1 MALATCCRAHIVGLL
16 VARYRPHGVRRIQIH
31 WRVPAWG
38 LVLAK
43 SLIVAMCVLFI
54 GLPQLLSSFQAAQRY
69 ATATESDWEGT
80 NNSLESAKCVR
91 KTGKWLLQVCE
102 GDRIVPFSAEDPGQ
116 ALLLSAWARL
126 AGRDITVM
134 DVARLNLAINAL
146 GLVVLAA
153 TLIAFGAFTTAVVV
167 LILGPTIFLSW
178 FDTLPHWAL
187 IGTVSMQLVLPLAL
201 VARARSWLSPKV
213 SASLVG
219 AGLLLLAFAS
229 LLREAVGLAALLIT
243 ICAGVWAMWH
253 DRRRPR
259 RWAATIAILA
269 AAGVA
274 SQSSRLVVAA
284 RNAAYTLDASDLPAT
299 HGMSH
304 TLYIGLGAVPN
315 KFGIRYEDAVGREAA
330 LAAAPG
336 IAIYSK
342 DYYRV
347 MSELYWRKWREDPG
361 EVIRIYLVKL
371 GILLGDSVI
380 EPAPPLAVLLALAIG
395 IQLMERRRRW
405 TAGDRGGETR
415 LAITL
420 VVLALIGLVLAQAM
434 LATPT
439 RLYTMPI
446 GPLILV
452 LAGIAVENLASLAG
466 RIMASPTA

>member
-1 MALATCCRAHIVGLL
+1 M
-16 VARYRPHGVRRIQIH
+16 RRIQIH

-43 SLIVAMCVLFI
+43 SLIVAICLLFI
-54 GLPQLLSSFQAAQRY
+54 GLPQLRSAFHESLRY

-80 NNSLESAKCVR
+80 NNSLESAKCAR
-91 KTGKWLLQVCE
+91 KTGNWLLQICD
-102 GDRIVPFSAEDPGQ
+102 GNRIVPFSAEDPGQ

-126 AGRDITVM
+126 SGRDATVM
-134 DVARLNLAINAL
+134 DVARLNLGINAL
-146 GLVVLAA
+146 GLVILAA
-153 TLIAFGAFTTAVVV
+153 TLMAFGAFTTAVIV

-187 IGTVSMQLVLPLAL
+187 IGTVSMQLILPLAL
-201 VARARSWLSPKV
+201 VARARHWLSPRV
-213 SASLVG
+213 SASLIAV
-219 AGLLLLAFAS
+219 GLLLLAFAS
-229 LLREAVGLAALLIT
+229 LLREAVGLSALLVT
-243 ICAGVWAMWH
+243 ICAGVWAIWH
-253 DRRRPR
+253 DRRWPH

-284 RNAAYTLDASDLPAT
+284 RNAAYALDATNLPAT

-315 KFGIRYEDAVGREAA
+315 KFGITYDDVVGRDAA
-330 LAAAPG
+330 AAAAPG
-336 IAIYSK
+336 IVMYSK
-342 DYYRV
+342 DYFRV
-347 MSELYWRKWREDPG
+347 LGELYWRKWREDPR

-380 EPAPPLAVLLALAIG
+380 EPAPPLGLLLALVIC
-395 IQLMERRRRW
+395 IQLAERRRRW

-415 LAITL
+415 LAINL
-420 VVLALIGLVLAQAM
+420 VALAFIGLVMAQAI

-452 LAGIAVENLASLAG
+452 LAGIAVENLASLAW
-466 RIMASPTA
+466 RTLAKPTVRAP

>member
-1 MALATCCRAHIVGLL
+1 MLQVHIVGPL
-16 VARYRPHGVRRIQIH
+16 VAGYRSHGVRRIQIH

-43 SLIVAMCVLFI
+43 SLIVAMCVLFV

-80 NNSLESAKCVR
+80 NNSLESARCAR
-91 KTGKWLLQVCE
+91 KTGKWLLQICE

-134 DVARLNLAINAL
+134 DVARLNLTINAL
-146 GLVVLAA
+146 GLVILAA
-153 TLIAFGAFTTAVVV
+153 TLIAFGAFTTAVIV
-167 LILGPTIFLSW
+167 LILGPTVFLSW

-187 IGTVSMQLVLPLAL
+187 LGTVSMQLMLPLAV
-201 VARARSWLSPKV
+201 VARARNWLSPILTTTLIV
-213 SASLVG
+213 
-219 AGLLLLAFAS
+219 AGLLVLAFAS
-229 LLREAVGLAALLIT
+229 LLRESVGLSVLLVT
-243 ICAGVWAMWH
+243 ICAGAWAMWH
-253 DRRRPR
+253 GRRHPR
-259 RWAATIAILA
+259 IWAATLAILVV
-269 AAGVA
+269 AGVA
-274 SQSSRLVVAA
+274 SQSSRLIVAA
-284 RNAAYTLDASDLPAT
+284 RNAAYALDAANLPAT

-315 KFGIRYEDAVGREAA
+315 KWGIRYEDAVGRD
-330 LAAAPG
+330 AAAAAKPG
-336 IAIYSK
+336 VAIYSK

-347 MSELYWRKWREDPG
+347 MSELYWHKWREDPG
-361 EVIRIYLVKL
+361 EVIRIYAVKL
-371 GILLGDSVI
+371 GILLADSVI
-380 EPAPPLAVLLALAIG
+380 EPALPLGLLLALAIL
-395 IQLMERRRRW
+395 IQLIERRRHWR
-405 TAGDRGGETR
+405 AGEHGGETR

-420 VVLALIGLVLAQAM
+420 VAMALIGLIMAQAM

-452 LAGIAVENLASLAG
+452 LAGIAVENLASLAL
-466 RIMASPTA
+466 RTFAKPMVRVP

>member
-1 MALATCCRAHIVGLL
+1 
-16 VARYRPHGVRRIQIH
+16 
-31 WRVPAWG
+31 
-38 LVLAK
+38 
-43 SLIVAMCVLFI
+43 MCVLLI

-80 NNSLESAKCVR
+80 NNSLESAKCAR

-126 AGRDITVM
+126 AGRDVTVM
-134 DVARLNLAINAL
+134 DVARLNLAINAV

-153 TLIAFGAFTTAVVV
+153 TLLAFGAFTTAVIV
-167 LILGPTIFLSW
+167 LILGPTIFISW

-187 IGTVSMQLVLPLAL
+187 IGTVSMQLILPLA
-201 VARARSWLSPKV
+201 VIARARHWLPPKLTTTLL
-213 SASLVG
+213 A

-229 LLREAVGLAALLIT
+229 LLRESVGLSALLVT
-243 ICAGVWAMWH
+243 ICAGAWAIWQGRH
-253 DRRRPR
+253 RPR
-259 RWAATIAILA
+259 IWAGTLAILVI
-269 AAGVA
+269 AGVA
-274 SQSSRLVVAA
+274 SQSSRLIVSA
-284 RNAAYTLDASDLPAT
+284 RNAAYALDAANLPAT

-315 KFGIRYEDAVGREAA
+315 KWGIRYEDAVGRDAA
-330 LAAAPG
+330 SAAEPG
-336 IAIYSK
+336 VAIYSK

-347 MSELYWRKWREDPG
+347 MSELYWRKWREDPE
-361 EVIRIYLVKL
+361 EVIRIYAVKV
-371 GILLGDSVI
+371 GILLADSVI
-380 EPAPPLAVLLALAIG
+380 EPALPLGLMLALAIF
-395 IQLMERRRRW
+395 IQFMERRRHW
-405 TAGDRGGETR
+405 TAGDHGGETR

-420 VVLALIGLVLAQAM
+420 VAIALTGLIMAQAM

-452 LAGIAVENLASLAG
+452 LAGIAVENLASLMWRTIA
-466 RIMASPTA
+466 RPNARTP

>member
-1 MALATCCRAHIVGLL
+1 LSTR
-16 VARYRPHGVRRIQIH
+16 
-31 WRVPAWG
+31 G
-38 LVLAK
+38 LVLTLQ
-43 SLIVAMCVLFI
+43 SLIVAICVLFI
-54 GLPQLLSSFQAAQRY
+54 GLPQLLSSFQASQRY

-80 NNSLESAKCVR
+80 NNSLESAKCAR
-91 KTGKWLLQVCE
+91 KTGKWLLQVCD

-126 AGRDITVM
+126 AGRDVTVM

-146 GLVVLAA
+146 GLVVLTA

-187 IGTVSMQLVLPLAL
+187 IGTVSMQLILPLAV
-201 VARARSWLSPKV
+201 VARARNWLSPKLATALIV
-213 SASLVG
+213 

-229 LLREAVGLAALLIT
+229 LLRESVGLSALLVT
-243 ICAGVWAMWH
+243 ICAGAWAIWHGRHRHGVWL
-253 DRRRPR
+253 
-259 RWAATIAILA
+259 ATLAILVV
-269 AAGVA
+269 AGVA
-274 SQSSRLVVAA
+274 SQSSRLIVSA
-284 RNAAYTLDASDLPAT
+284 RNAAYALAAANLPAT

-315 KFGIRYEDAVGREAA
+315 KWGIRYEDAVGRDAA
-330 LAAAPG
+330 SAAVPG
-336 IAIYSK
+336 VAIYSK

-347 MSELYWRKWREDPG
+347 MSELYWGKWREDPG
-361 EVIRIYLVKL
+361 EVIRIYVVKL
-371 GILLGDSVI
+371 GILLADSVI
-380 EPAPPLAVLLALAIG
+380 EPAPPLGVVLALAIF

-420 VVLALIGLVLAQAM
+420 VALALIGLIMAQAI

-439 RLYTMPI
+439 RLYSMPI

-452 LAGIAVENLASLAG
+452 LAGIALENLASLA
-466 RIMASPTA
+466 RRTIAKPAARAP